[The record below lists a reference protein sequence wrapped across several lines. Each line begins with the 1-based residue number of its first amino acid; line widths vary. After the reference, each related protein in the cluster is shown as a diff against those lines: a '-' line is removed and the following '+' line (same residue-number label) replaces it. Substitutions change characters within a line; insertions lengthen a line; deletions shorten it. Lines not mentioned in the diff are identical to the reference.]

1 MSQTDTPPAFV
12 LKGSMLAI
20 SILELHSSDLKPI
33 NNALQEKLA
42 QAKDFFQHIP
52 LVLAL
57 DKLPQGSPLDL
68 PAVLALCREQGL
80 RIMAVRSE
88 QPEHIALA
96 QAQQLCT
103 LPPSGMREK
112 FITLNE
118 QPSTD
123 EAAAEA
129 VEAVDTP
136 KAPTQF
142 ITSPVRSG
150 MQIYAEDGDLVVL
163 APVSTGAELLA
174 DGNIHIWAPMRGR
187 ALAGVKGNP
196 QARIFCQQLAAD
208 LLCIAGIYK
217 LGEDLRRDPCWG
229 KPAQLILERERLKI
243 SPL

>member
-1 MSQTDTPPAFV
+1 MSQVDTPPAFV

-20 SILELHSSDLKPI
+20 SILQLQTSDLEQFD
-33 NNALQEKLA
+33 NALQEKITP
-42 QAKDFFQHIP
+42 AKDFFQHIP

-57 DKLPQGSPLDL
+57 DKLPAQQDALDL
-68 PAVLALCREQGL
+68 QAVQALCHKHGL
-80 RIMAVRSE
+80 SIMAVRSE
-88 QPEHIALA
+88 QAEHIALA
-96 QAQQLCT
+96 KTQQLCV

-112 FITLNE
+112 LITLNNGNE
-118 QPSTD
+118 P
-123 EAAAEA
+123 AAEKNQSESSLKGA
-129 VEAVDTP
+129 A
-136 KAPTQF
+136 QF

-150 MQIYAEDGDLVVL
+150 MQIHAEDGDLVVL

-187 ALAGVKGNP
+187 ALAGVRGNQ

-229 KPAQLILERERLKI
+229 KPAQLMLEEDRLKI

>member
-1 MSQTDTPPAFV
+1 MSQADIPPPFA

-20 SILELHSSDLKPI
+20 SILQLQSSDLELIDK
-33 NNALQEKLA
+33 ALQEKVA

-57 DKLPQGSPLDL
+57 DNLPPDSTLDL
-68 PAVLALCREQGL
+68 SVLQRLCHL
-80 RIMAVRSE
+80 HNLSIMAVRSE
-88 QPEHIALA
+88 REEHIALA
-96 QAQQLCT
+96 RAQQLCV

-112 FITLNE
+112 FITLNDNSEPSLEKE
-118 QPSTD
+118 QD
-123 EAAAEA
+123 DDA
-129 VEAVDTP
+129 P

-150 MQIYAEDGDLVVL
+150 MQIYAKDSDLVVL
-163 APVSTGAELLA
+163 APVSTGAELMA

-187 ALAGVKGNP
+187 ALAGVKGN
-196 QARIFCQQLAAD
+196 QDARIFCQQLAAD

-229 KPAQLILERERLKI
+229 KPAQLQLEGERLKI

>member
-1 MSQTDTPPAFV
+1 MSQADTPPTFV
-12 LKGSMLAI
+12 FKGSMLAI
-20 SILELHSSDLKPI
+20 SILQLQTSDLKQLDK
-33 NNALQEKLA
+33 ALQEKVA
-42 QAKDFFQHIP
+42 QAADFFRHIP

-57 DKLPQGSPLDL
+57 DKLPKESTLDL
-68 PAVLALCREQGL
+68 PAVMALCREQGL
-80 RIMAVRSE
+80 SIMALRSE

-96 QAQQLCT
+96 QEQQLCT

-112 FITLNE
+112 FITLSE

-187 ALAGVKGNP
+187 ALAGVKGNAE
-196 QARIFCQQLAAD
+196 ARIFCQQLAAD

-229 KPAQLILERERLKI
+229 KPAQLMLDGERLKI

>member
-1 MSQTDTPPAFV
+1 MSQAEPSSAFA

-20 SILELHSSDLKPI
+20 SILELHSNDLEQI
-33 NNALQEKLA
+33 DNALREKIA

-57 DKLPQGSPLDL
+57 DKLPQGSEVDL
-68 PAVLALCREQGL
+68 SALQQLCHRHGL
-80 RIMAVRSE
+80 NIMAVRSDSEE
-88 QPEHIALA
+88 QIALVR
-96 QAQQLCT
+96 AQQLCV

-112 FITLNE
+112 LIAPS
-118 QPSTD
+118 QPVSEKKPEETTR
-123 EAAAEA
+123 
-129 VEAVDTP
+129 TP
-136 KAPTQF
+136 PRF

-150 MQIYAEDGDLVVL
+150 MQIYAEGGDLVVL

-187 ALAGVKGNP
+187 ALAGAKGNP
-196 QARIFCQQLAAD
+196 DARIFCQQLAAD

-229 KPAQLILERERLKI
+229 QAAQLMLEGERLKI
-243 SPL
+243 IPL

>member
-1 MSQTDTPPAFV
+1 MSQADTPPAFV

-20 SILELHSSDLKPI
+20 SILQLQTCNLEQIDHT
-33 NNALQEKLA
+33 LQEKLA

-57 DKLPQGSPLDL
+57 DKLPKDSAIDL
-68 PAVLALCREQGL
+68 PAVLRLCQQHGL
-80 RIMAVRSE
+80 KIMALRTE
-88 QPEHIALA
+88 QAAHIALA
-96 QAQQLCT
+96 QSQQLCV

-112 FITLNE
+112 FISLNE
-118 QPSTD
+118 GNPQPIAEKIVED
-123 EAAAEA
+123 AA
-129 VEAVDTP
+129 P
-136 KAPTQF
+136 KLPTQF

-150 MQIYAEDGDLVVL
+150 MQIYAEDRDLVVL

-187 ALAGVKGNP
+187 ALAGVKGDAS
-196 QARIFCQQLAAD
+196 ARIFCQQLAAD

-217 LGEDLRRDPCWG
+217 LGEDLRRDPRWG
-229 KPAQLILERERLKI
+229 QSAQLILDGERLKI